1 MKAYKKIM
9 NGVAAFEKMV
19 QSVILVVVTLL
30 TFTNVCV
37 RYLSDGQFAW
47 SEELVINLFVL
58 LIMMG
63 CGLCAREGSLI
74 SLSLV
79 YDLVKLKAKKVMVV
93 IITIMNNVFWVI
105 LLKTGIDKVVSQM
118 ASGKQ
123 TPSLMWPEWVFTIFL
138 PIGAVFLIL
147 HTIEYCIDF
156 LTQKEEEEIEE

>member
-1 MKAYKKIM
+1 MKAYKKLM
-9 NGVAAFEKMV
+9 NGVAAFEKVV
-19 QSVILVVVTLL
+19 QSVIISFVTIL
-30 TFTNVCV
+30 TFINVCV

-79 YDLVKLKAKKVMVV
+79 YDYVNLKVKKVMVV
-93 IITIMNNVFWVI
+93 IITVFNTAFWVI
-105 LLKTGIDKVVSQM
+105 LLKTGIDKVLNQM

-123 TPSLMWPEWVFTIFL
+123 TPSLLWPEWVFTIFL

-147 HTIEYCIDF
+147 HTIEYCIDI
-156 LTQKEEEEIEE
+156 LKQKEEADA